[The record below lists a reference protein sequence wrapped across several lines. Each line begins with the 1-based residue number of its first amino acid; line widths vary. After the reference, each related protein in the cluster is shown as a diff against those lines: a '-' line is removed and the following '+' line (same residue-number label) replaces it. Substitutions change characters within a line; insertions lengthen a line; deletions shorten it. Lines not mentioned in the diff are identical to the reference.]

1 MIWFTFLPRLIA
13 YGPKNNSSNGV
24 DIDIV
29 KLGGEEEEGGIAHW
43 NEKLNNIFKE
53 INDKRQNKIKNSKLN
68 SNRNLKPENR
78 QTRKNDSVRFEK
90 V

>member
-1 MIWFTFLPRLIA
+1 MRWFTFLPRLIA

-29 KLGGEEEEGGIAHW
+29 KLGGEEEEGGDGIAHW

-53 INDKRQNKIKNSKLN
+53 INSYGVLGKWTKKLHLNKFIFTL
-68 SNRNLKPENR
+68 LYL
-78 QTRKNDSVRFEK
+78 
-90 V
+90 